1 MLARS
6 ISKTRTLRK
15 TSLRQFSAA
24 EDQIGSWMKKVKNKV
39 STTKGRNTVSKLSAL
54 MSHYNKASVSTEE
67 TAINWEEWEG
77 KIQTQGF
84 VSRLKD
90 KFEALDSQE
99 YRTEKIM
106 ENVNGSS
113 SQAYANMNSE
123 LEFHSELWFQWYLK
137 NRKKEN
143 DLNEFGCAYDVDAL
157 TYLNHSPKE
166 KAFLYKC
173 METGNE
179 SVGNLRDVNHL
190 ELIMNQFEWGRVQTT
205 FYKHPNDD
213 YCGVRATKN
222 IMGQ

>member
-6 ISKTRTLRK
+6 ISKTRTLRH
-15 TSLRQFSAA
+15 TPLRPFSAA
-24 EDQIGSWMKKVKNKV
+24 EDQIGSWMKKVNNKV
-39 STTKGRNTVSKLSAL
+39 STAKGKSTVAQLSAL
-54 MSHYNKASVSTEE
+54 MSHYNKAPVATEE
-67 TAINWEEWEG
+67 TAIDWDAWEG

-84 VSRLKD
+84 VSKLKE
-90 KFEALDSQE
+90 KFQALDQQE

-106 ENVNGSS
+106 DKVNTSS
-113 SQAYANMNSE
+113 SDAYANMNSE

-143 DLNEFGCAYDVDAL
+143 DLNDFGCAYDVDAM
-157 TYLNHSPKE
+157 TYLKHSPKE

-179 SVGNLRDVNHL
+179 AVGNLRDVNHL

-205 FYKHPNDD
+205 FYKHPADD